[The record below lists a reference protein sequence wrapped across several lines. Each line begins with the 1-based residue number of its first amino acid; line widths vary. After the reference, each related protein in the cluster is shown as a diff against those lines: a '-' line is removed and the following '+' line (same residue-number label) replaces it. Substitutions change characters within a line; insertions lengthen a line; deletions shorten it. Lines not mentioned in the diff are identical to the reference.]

1 MKFSLK
7 VRRLSKAS
15 GSKYCVEEGLLIF
28 LTITDESRLCIKRTG
43 TGLQNRCSFIDNGVA
58 GGLSDVVYR
67 YRLYALY
74 LRLSACFTQASNIS
88 PETII
93 PLLPIFFGGVILL
106 VFGGIFIKSAKL
118 VIDRPFVSLL
128 QSVVSIQ
135 VLFVV

>member
-1 MKFSLK
+1 MYKTHRNRTSEPLAHSLIT
-7 VRRLSKAS
+7 VLPVGYLMLFTGIGCMLYTFA
-15 GSKYCVEEGLLIF
+15 YLHVLL
-28 LTITDESRLCIKRTG
+28 K
-43 TGLQNRCSFIDNGVA
+43 
-58 GGLSDVVYR
+58 
-67 YRLYALY
+67 
-74 LRLSACFTQASNIS
+74 QATLV

-128 QSVVSIQ
+128 QAVVSTQ